1 MAPPPL
7 TTEGRTQIANGG
19 NITTAHNGSQVLVFD
34 NADTQVAV
42 ESGAEPWVAVF
53 NVPSWVKGTAPS
65 DCTTKDVP
73 IDYDYYTCTVTGSG
87 FSGATRLVK
96 QGEGTLV
103 LPDVEMTHRGNTDV
117 WNGTLVFNGTMKQSS
132 FGLTVI
138 RRSVPPVLS
147 VASRR
152 TIMPRSIRAV
162 TDRSAPLRRTPRR
175 WVSVRAWSLI

>member
-1 MAPPPL
+1 MVWETIGYNQPPHLSYFLGELEGITVAPPPL

-73 IDYDYYTCTVTGSG
+73 IDYEMCIRDRDDVFWQKGSYMERGG
-87 FSGATRLVK
+87 F
-96 QGEGTLV
+96 
-103 LPDVEMTHRGNTDV
+103 
-117 WNGTLVFNGTMKQSS
+117 
-132 FGLTVI
+132 I
-138 RRSVPPVLS
+138 
-147 VASRR
+147 
-152 TIMPRSIRAV
+152 TIMLKRHCQDYKDGNSQYFIENDVDVYKRQGCKYA
-162 TDRSAPLRRTPRR
+162 
-175 WVSVRAWSLI
+175 